1 MNLNRFF
8 CAVLAVGLL
17 ALSPG
22 VQAAS
27 RASERAASKAAPV
40 SSSKKAASSAGAKS
54 AAVSSASRPAS
65 SSGAKAP
72 SSRTPAT
79 ARGSD
84 AGSKKSL
91 ADKSGRPRS
100 RGKSSGAIVAASV
113 STAAVAGAATRPTIA
128 LAALAPTTGARAADA
143 SADPLAPLLTVA
155 PTGASRLRS
164 GCAHQDTTIASLLD
178 QLNVQDQS
186 FASFLA
192 LNPPDIHEPSSS
204 ACWPYAV
211 SIDSANR
218 VQALSAVRT
227 ARSDGAPVLI
237 NIDRAASE
245 GGFAVRADPTAELAL
260 RHRTIDLT
268 VEQISAGR
276 SSEMTELLPRH
287 SVRAIQVLTR
297 EIGERSR
304 LQPQSQVRVTIDQ
317 TGVPGQVKLVGIR
330 YLDRTGSSE
339 LAHAL
344 WVERQD
350 MPGGFFTASGAEL
363 EKVFWSTPLDQ
374 MNISRGV
381 GIVSSTRAVSQVAY
395 KGRKKV
401 VTTRYY
407 THYREHQGIDFAAPT
422 GTPIYAVADATVAFS
437 GWMGGYG
444 NLIILEHAGGYRT
457 YYAHLSAFAPG
468 MEPGTGVGR
477 GQEIGAVGSTGQ
489 STGPHLHFEL
499 RKNGRYVNPMAV
511 NRDLDLWVLRDQD
524 RTRLTRQAA
533 LLTALAER
541 P

>member
-1 MNLNRFF
+1 MNLNRFLSG
-8 CAVLAVGLL
+8 VLAVSLL
-17 ALSPG
+17 ALLPS
-22 VQAAS
+22 VQAANRSTERGASKPASDSSGKKSAASADKKSAPSTANRPASTSSAKSASSRGGDARSAKSQSRQTGRSAS
-27 RASERAASKAAPV
+27 RAGPSRSVEAAASP
-40 SSSKKAASSAGAKS
+40 S
-54 AAVSSASRPAS
+54 AAVSNTPMRPAAALLASAS
-65 SSGAKAP
+65 
-72 SSRTPAT
+72 
-79 ARGSD
+79 
-84 AGSKKSL
+84 
-91 ADKSGRPRS
+91 
-100 RGKSSGAIVAASV
+100 
-113 STAAVAGAATRPTIA
+113 AATR
-128 LAALAPTTGARAADA
+128 AAEGG
-143 SADPLAPLLTVA
+143 ADPLAPLLTAA
-155 PTGASRLRS
+155 PAGASRVRS

-178 QLNVQDQS
+178 QLNVRDQS

-211 SIDSANR
+211 SIDSDNR
-218 VQALSAVRT
+218 VLALSAVRS
-227 ARSDGAPVLI
+227 ARPDGASVLV

-245 GGFAVRADPTAELAL
+245 GGFAVRADPTSELAD

-268 VEQISAGR
+268 VEQITAGR
-276 SSEMTELLPRH
+276 SAEMSELLARH
-287 SVRAIQVLTR
+287 LVRAIQVLTR
-297 EIGERSR
+297 EIGERNR
-304 LQPQSQVRVTIDQ
+304 LAPQSRVRVTVEQD
-317 TGVPGQVKLVGIR
+317 GVPGQVKLVGIR
-330 YLDRTGSSE
+330 YLDPTGSSE

-381 GIVSSTRAVSQVAY
+381 GIVSSTRSVSQVGY

-401 VTTRYY
+401 VTKRYY

-422 GTPIYAVADATVAFS
+422 GTPIYAVADATVSFS

-444 NLIILEHAGGYRT
+444 NLVILEHAGGYRT
-457 YYAHLSAFAPG
+457 YYAHLSAFMPG
-468 MEPGTGVGR
+468 MEPGTVVGR
-477 GQEIGAVGSTGQ
+477 GQEIGAVGSTGY

-511 NRDLDLWVLRDQD
+511 NKDLDLWVLRDQD

-533 LLTALAER
+533 LLTALTER

>member
-1 MNLNRFF
+1 
-8 CAVLAVGLL
+8 VLAVGLL
-17 ALSPG
+17 ALWPG

-27 RASERAASKAAPV
+27 RASERAASKAAPDA
-40 SSSKKAASSAGAKS
+40 SSMKPASSAGAKS
-54 AAVSSASRPAS
+54 AAVSSATRPAS

-72 SSRTPAT
+72 SSRTLAT

-84 AGSKKSL
+84 AGSGKSL
-91 ADKSGRPRS
+91 ADKSGQPRS

-113 STAAVAGAATRPTIA
+113 STAAVGGATTRPTIA
-128 LAALAPTTGARAADA
+128 PAALAPTTSARAADA

-155 PTGASRLRS
+155 PAGASRLRS

-211 SIDSANR
+211 SIDADNR
-218 VQALSAVRT
+218 VQALSVVRT

-237 NIDRAASE
+237 NIDRAASD

-268 VEQISAGR
+268 VEQISAGP
-276 SSEMTELLPRH
+276 SNEMNELLPRH

-381 GIVSSTRAVSQVAY
+381 GIVSSTRAVSQVGY
-395 KGRKKV
+395 KDKGRKKV
-401 VTTRYY
+401 VTTRYF

-422 GTPIYAVADATVAFS
+422 GTPIHAVADATVAFS

-444 NLIILEHAGGYRT
+444 NLVILEHAGGYRT

-477 GQEIGAVGSTGQ
+477 GQEIGSVGSTGQ